1 MALGGGNF
9 TSQNK
14 ELPGAYINFVSAAST
29 SAKLSDRGIATM
41 PLMALGGGNFTSQN
55 KELPGAY
62 INFVSAASTSAKLS
76 DRGIATMPLELDW
89 GKEGEVFEVAN
100 EDFQKDSMKIFGYA
114 FDSPKM
120 KGLCDLFMGAKTLYA
135 YRLNG
140 GGVKASN
147 NFATALYC
155 GTRGNDIKIVIQAN
169 ADETKKFDVITYLGT
184 EKVDIQTAT
193 NAKELKANDYVTFK
207 ADAQLAAT
215 AATPQA
221 NADETKKFDVI
232 TYLGTVKVD
241 EQTVENAKELTAND
255 YVTFK
260 TDAELQVTAA
270 TPLSGGTNGTAD
282 GTAHKA
288 YLDKIESY
296 TYNTMGVVVTDE
308 TTKKLYA
315 AFNKRLRDEMGIKF
329 QTVLYNLAADNMGVI
344 NVKNRTTDEGHS
356 EASLVYWV
364 TGAECGCPVNKSCQ
378 NKKYDGAFAI
388 QTDYTQTELKKA
400 IKNGE
405 FVLHRVNADIR
416 VLEDIN
422 SMVTVTDTCG
432 EVFKENQTIRVID
445 QLGNDDAVLFNT
457 KYLGVVPN
465 NASGRTSLW
474 ADLVKIRQALQDM
487 GAIENF
493 TDSDVTVVFN
503 TKYLG
508 VVPNNA
514 SGRTSLWADLVKIR
528 QALQD
533 MGAIENFTDSDV
545 TVVAGDSKKSVVVTS
560 LIEVVNAMSKL
571 YMTVTVA

>member
-1 MALGGGNF
+1 MALGGGSF
-9 TSQNK
+9 
-14 ELPGAYINFVSAAST
+14 
-29 SAKLSDRGIATM
+29 IA
-41 PLMALGGGNFTSQN
+41 QN

-120 KGLCDLFMGAKTLYA
+120 RGLCDLFMGAKTLYA

-147 NFATALYC
+147 TFATALYC

-169 ADETKKFDVITYLGT
+169 ADEAKKFDVITYLGT

-207 ADAQLAAT
+207 SDAQLAA
-215 AATPQA
+215 
-221 NADETKKFDVI
+221 
-232 TYLGTVKVD
+232 
-241 EQTVENAKELTAND
+241 
-255 YVTFK
+255 
-260 TDAELQVTAA
+260 TAA
-270 TPLSGGTNGTAD
+270 TPLSGGTNGTVD
-282 GTAHKA
+282 GNAHKA

-308 TTKKLYA
+308 ITKKLYV

-329 QTVLYNLAADNMGVI
+329 QTVLYNLAADFMGII
-344 NVKNRTTDEGHS
+344 NVKNRVTDS
-356 EASLVYWV
+356 NVNEASLVYWV
-364 TGAECGCPVNKSCQ
+364 TGAECGCAVNKSCQ
-378 NKKYDGAFAI
+378 NKKYDGAFAVH
-388 QTDYTQTELKKA
+388 TDYTQTELKKA

-493 TDSDVTVVFN
+493 KDSDVTV
-503 TKYLG
+503 
-508 VVPNNA
+508 A
-514 SGRTSLWADLVKIR
+514 
-528 QALQD
+528 
-533 MGAIENFTDSDV
+533 
-545 TVVAGDSKKSVVVTS
+545 AGDSKKSVVVTS